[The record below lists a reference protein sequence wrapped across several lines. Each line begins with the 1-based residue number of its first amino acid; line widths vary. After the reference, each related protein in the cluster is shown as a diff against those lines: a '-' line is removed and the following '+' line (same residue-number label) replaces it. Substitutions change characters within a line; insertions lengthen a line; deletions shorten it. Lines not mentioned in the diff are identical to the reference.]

1 VLCVPSPLREGCFKY
16 ISISL
21 HELPANGDAAE
32 TTTCFFADAL
42 LVGERV
48 VGIGSCAFVAND
60 VQLYFD

>member
-1 VLCVPSPLREGCFKY
+1 MLQN

-42 LVGERV
+42 FVGERV
-48 VGIGSCAFVAND
+48 CLRERVVVTGSCVFVAND